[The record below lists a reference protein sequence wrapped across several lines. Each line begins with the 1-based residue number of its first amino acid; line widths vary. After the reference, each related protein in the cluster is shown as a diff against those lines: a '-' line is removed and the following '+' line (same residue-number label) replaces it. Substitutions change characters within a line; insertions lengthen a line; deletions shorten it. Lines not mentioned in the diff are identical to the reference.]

1 MANGG
6 MSLSSGTGAQLVE
19 MARRHRGEAY
29 VLGVF
34 VPKNNPNW
42 KGPWD
47 CAEFVSWVNFQVT
60 GRLYGCER
68 DSGNP
73 ATADAYTGYW
83 ERDATQVGEVVS
95 VDQAA
100 RRAGAVVLRIPTPG
114 AFGHVV
120 ISDGAGGTIEA
131 HSPSDGVIEGKLA
144 ERRWSTGI
152 LLPGVQYTEGPELVV
167 ATSSKTVYR
176 LTMPIMSGTVVREI
190 QMKLLASGFDPGIPD
205 GEFGPHTQAAVVA
218 FQLAHGLTPDGEV
231 GPTTAGVLG
240 LQL

>member
-1 MANGG
+1 
-6 MSLSSGTGAQLVE
+6 MSTAGIDLDSTTGAQLVE
-19 MARRHRGEAY
+19 TARRHKGEAY

-34 VPKNNPNW
+34 VPKDNPNW

-60 GRLYGCER
+60 GRLYGRER

-73 ATADAYTGYW
+73 STADAYTGYW
-83 ERDATQVGEVVS
+83 ERDATEVGELTS

-100 RRAGAVVLRIPTPG
+100 RTAGAVVLRIPTPG

-120 ISDGAGGTIEA
+120 ISDGAGGTVEA
-131 HSPSDGVIEGKLA
+131 HSPADGVIEGKLA
-144 ERRWSTGI
+144 DRRWSTGI
-152 LLPGVQYTEGPELVV
+152 LLPGVQYTEGPEFV
-167 ATSSKTVYR
+167 AATPSKTIYG
-176 LTMPIMSGTVVREI
+176 LTMPIMSGGKVREI
-190 QMKLLASGFDPGIPD
+190 QMKLLVSGFDPGIPD

-218 FQLAHGLTPDGEV
+218 FQLSRGLTPDGEV
-231 GPTTAGVLG
+231 GPTTAGALG